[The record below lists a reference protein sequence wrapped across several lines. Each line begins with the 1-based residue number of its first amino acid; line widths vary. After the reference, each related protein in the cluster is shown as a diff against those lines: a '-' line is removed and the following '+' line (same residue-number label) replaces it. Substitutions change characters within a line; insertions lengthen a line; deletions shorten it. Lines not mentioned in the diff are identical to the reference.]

1 MIKKT
6 IRQMLT
12 AQIFSALTVSL
23 CLLID
28 SIMIGRYLGVKAL
41 AAYGFAN
48 PLLLILGAFAT
59 MLSAGVQVVCSKS
72 LGRGS
77 QEDTN
82 RGYSSAVIVGLMVA
96 AVFLL
101 IVVPLRSQLA
111 GLLGAGGK
119 EGAEQVIFDD
129 TRNYILGFV
138 IGAPAMMLALVLVP
152 FLQMAGKS
160 TLLIVSVLA
169 MTVAD
174 VVFDLLNVLVFQW
187 GMFGMGLASSL
198 SYYVALIIA
207 VFYFLSKKCVFR
219 FSPKYVSGGKILELL
234 RSGLPSVFA
243 MASSVVI
250 VFIMNRL
257 LKNVGGSAA
266 VAAFSVITTLGGS
279 ANCISTGVGGVSL
292 TMSGIFYN
300 EEDCGNLRSVT
311 GLLCKY
317 SVFLGIAMGAVLAL
331 ASPLLV
337 SLFIREAGTAKEYA
351 TLGVRLFGLGLI
363 PCALNNT
370 LKSYYQGTEKAYLTA
385 IISIAESAFFPA
397 IVAYILS
404 VPFGT
409 TGAWLYFA
417 LGELIA
423 LIALG
428 VFILIRTKKL
438 PWQDGAFLLLPE
450 GFSVPAGDLLES
462 DIYTEEDAVR
472 VAEQAG
478 RFCRNKGGDAV
489 SANRIAL
496 CVEEMAVNVVQHG
509 FTKDDKPHQLSIR
522 LLSKPDSWI
531 LRFRDNCRAFDP
543 ITYVPR
549 EGKDAL
555 GIQLAI
561 ALADD
566 SRYTYSLNMNNLTM
580 ILGKQ
585 ALAEGRKAK

>member
-1 MIKKT
+1 MIKKL

-28 SIMIGRYLGVKAL
+28 SVMIGRFLGVKAL

-59 MLSAGVQVVCSKS
+59 MLSGGVQVACSKS

-77 QEDTN
+77 QEETN
-82 RGYSSAVIVGLMVA
+82 RGYSSAIIVALAVA

-101 IVVPLRSQLA
+101 LVIPLRSRLA
-111 GLLGAGGK
+111 VLLGAGNG
-119 EGAEQVIFDD
+119 EGSDLVIYED

-174 VVFDLLNVLVFQW
+174 IVFDLLNVTVLHW

-198 SYYVALIIA
+198 SYYAAMLIA
-207 VFYFLSKKCVFR
+207 GFYFLSKKCVFR
-219 FSPKYVSGGKILELL
+219 FSGKLISGKKIKELL
-234 RSGLPSVFA
+234 VGGLPSIFA

-266 VAAFSVITTLGGS
+266 VAALSVITTVGGS

-292 TMSGIFYN
+292 TMSGIYYN
-300 EEDCGNLRSVT
+300 EEDRGALKSVV
-311 GLLCKY
+311 GILCKY
-317 SVFLGIAMGAVLAL
+317 SVILGIVMGGLLAAL
-331 ASPLLV
+331 SPLLV
-337 SLFIREAGTAKEYA
+337 SLFITEAGEAKDYA
-351 TLGVRLFGLGLI
+351 TLGMRLFALGLL
-363 PCALNNT
+363 PCAINNT
-370 LKSYYQGTEKAYLTA
+370 MKSYYQGTEKAYLTA
-385 IISIAESAFFPA
+385 IISIAEGAFFPA

-417 LGELIA
+417 LGEAITVL
-423 LIALG
+423 LTG
-428 VFILIRTKKL
+428 VYIMIRTKKL
-438 PWQDGAFLLLPE
+438 PFKDGAFLLLKE
-450 GFSVPAGDLLES
+450 GFSVPAGDLLEA

-472 VAEQAG
+472 VAEKAG
-478 RFCRNKGGDAV
+478 QFCRAKGGDAL

-509 FTKDDKPHQLSIR
+509 FTKDEKPHQLSIR
-522 LLSKPDSWI
+522 LLSKPESWI
-531 LRFRDNCRAFDP
+531 LRFRDDCRAFDP
-543 ITYVPR
+543 VSYVPR
-549 EGKDAL
+549 QGKDAL
-555 GIQLAI
+555 GIRLAI
-561 ALADD
+561 ALADE
-566 SRYTYSLNMNNLTM
+566 SRYTYSLNMNNLAM
-580 ILGKQ
+580 ILGKKT
-585 ALAEGRKAK
+585 LAENQGEG